1 MYTISWNIPKEF
13 KWVQLKGKTLLE
25 DTNKS
30 FSYSV
35 IYSFFLFQTLHAIL
49 IAITGI
55 KNSQS
60 IHIKSNMDQILK
72 W

>member
-1 MYTISWNIPKEF
+1 MSTAKRQNIAGGYKQEF
-13 KWVQLKGKTLLE
+13 FL
-25 DTNKS
+25 
-30 FSYSV
+30 F
-35 IYSFFLFQTLHAIL
+35 SFFLFQTLHAIL